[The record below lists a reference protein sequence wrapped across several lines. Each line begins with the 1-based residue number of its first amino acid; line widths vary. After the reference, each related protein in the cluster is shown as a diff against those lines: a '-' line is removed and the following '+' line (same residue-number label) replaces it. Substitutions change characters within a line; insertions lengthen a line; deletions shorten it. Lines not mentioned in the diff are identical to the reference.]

1 MKAISSERLNLGA
14 GTYNFTRQLGGAFGV
29 NGLVVVVE
37 QRTEVYAE
45 ALTETQTSANSLT
58 RELMDKVEQ
67 LLSESGV
74 PEAMQQTGA
83 LDYLGQVI
91 NAQAS
96 TFAFQD
102 AFMVIALVF
111 VAALIPAW
119 VLRQTKAAVVA

>member
-1 MKAISSERLNLGA
+1 M
-14 GTYNFTRQLGGAFGV
+14 
-29 NGLVVVVE
+29 VVIE
-37 QRTEVYAE
+37 QRTEVHAV
-45 ALTETQTSANSLT
+45 ALTDTQTSANSLT
-58 RELMDKVEQ
+58 RELIDKIEQ

-119 VLRQTKAAVVA
+119 VLRQTKAVVVA